1 MSTSISGVRRPGV
14 VTFIGVIIA
23 IQGFL
28 GLVAGVVVI
37 AFRNSDT
44 IREATNQTS
53 AALTGAGI
61 AELVVAAL
69 YLLVGFGVL
78 GGNRGARFLVVLV
91 QGIGMALATWLL
103 LTHHT
108 GGYTTRSLITLLIG
122 AFVIWALYG
131 HRESDEWFSQPA
143 S

>member
-1 MSTSISGVRRPGV
+1 MSNSAEMVRRPGV
-14 VTFIGVIIA
+14 VTFIGVIVV

-28 GLVAGVVVI
+28 AAVAGIVVL
-37 AFRNSDT
+37 AFNSSDR
-44 IREATNQTS
+44 IQAASNQTS
-53 AALTGAGI
+53 SALVGTGI

-78 GGNRGARFLVVLV
+78 GGNRGARFLVVLA

-103 LTHHT
+103 LTHHS

-122 AFVIWALYG
+122 TFVIWALYG
-131 HRESDEWFSQPA
+131 QHESDEWFTQTS
-143 S
+143 

>member
-1 MSTSISGVRRPGV
+1 MSNSAEVVRRPGV
-14 VTFIGVIIA
+14 VTFIGVIII

-28 GLVAGVVVI
+28 AAVAGVVVL
-37 AFRNSDT
+37 AFNSSDR
-44 IREATNQTS
+44 IQAATNQTS
-53 AALTGAGI
+53 SALVGTGI

-78 GGNRGARFLVVLV
+78 GGNRGARLLVVLA

-103 LTHHT
+103 LTHHS

-122 AFVIWALYG
+122 TFVIWALYG
-131 HRESDEWFSQPA
+131 HRESDEWFA
-143 S
+143 